1 MKRMAVKRRQIAR
14 EADTLGLLP
23 LALSRPKEALARARA
38 VLAADPEPYDASIA
52 HQAIGIVLRD
62 FGDVGVA
69 VRELRTAV
77 RLAGEADSP
86 EREADVLATLGLAL
100 VFSGRTRS
108 GLAAFDRAVRQAS
121 GLLAGR
127 VLMRLALALWT
138 LGRHQDALEALRPAV
153 TMLRRADD
161 MIWEARAL
169 TARAFVHLALGSV
182 ERATI
187 DIARAERLFA
197 AAGQEYESA
206 VARHNRGV
214 IAFRS
219 GDLPAA
225 LAFLDEAAG
234 RYDLL
239 GAEVPDLSID
249 RCAVL
254 LAAGLSRDALEEADR
269 AIRGLEQVR
278 GQATKRAELLLTAAN
293 SALAAADTRAAM
305 ERAGAARRLFGA
317 QQRPWWRAHAGFL
330 LVRAGFAAG
339 MASGRLLRQA
349 ERTAALLDGLRAGDA
364 SQAHL
369 LAGRTALALAR
380 FQDADR
386 HLAIAARAR
395 RRGPVL
401 YRAGGWLA
409 EALRAEA
416 VAGPRQVLNA
426 CRRGLDLLD
435 EHRDTLGAS
444 ELRAQATA
452 HGAELAALA
461 QRQAL
466 RAGRPRRLLVW
477 SERWRAT
484 ALAVPP
490 VRPPDDHELQ
500 GDLVALREITRR
512 LEDAGARGAPTTAL
526 QRERQRLEG
535 GIRARAMRA
544 RGASRAGRQQFE
556 FQVEPL
562 LEEVGAARLVQ
573 IVEIDGDLHALVCGG
588 GRVRRFPAGRA
599 DEAAREVD
607 FARFGLRRLAY
618 NRPVGRAGTAVALLE
633 ATGRRLERVFL
644 GQAGRHLSSGP
655 VVVVPPGRLHAVPWA
670 LLPSF
675 RDRVLSVAPS
685 ASVWLR
691 ARRATPPARRAVVLV
706 RGPDLGSGGAEVPAL
721 AEQYDDMTV
730 LGRGTAT
737 AQRVLGAIDGAW
749 LAHIAA
755 HGTFRASSPLFSSLR
770 LDDGPLTV
778 HDLERLRRAP
788 HRLVLS
794 SCDSGISAPAG
805 ADELLGLTGSLV
817 PLGTVGIV
825 ASVLPVNDAAVV
837 PLMLALHQ
845 RLRAGASLAE
855 SLRDAR
861 LQLDADPL
869 VAATGWSFIALGAG

>member
-14 EADTLGLLP
+14 EADTLELLP

-77 RLAGEADSP
+77 RLAGEAGSP

-108 GLAAFDRAVRQAS
+108 GLAAFERAVRQAS

-234 RYDLL
+234 RYHLL
-239 GAEVPDLSID
+239 SAEVPDLSID

-364 SQAHL
+364 SPAH
-369 LAGRTALALAR
+369 
-380 FQDADR
+380 
-386 HLAIAARAR
+386 
-395 RRGPVL
+395 
-401 YRAGGWLA
+401 
-409 EALRAEA
+409 
-416 VAGPRQVLNA
+416 
-426 CRRGLDLLD
+426 LLD

-535 GIRARAMRA
+535 GIRARAMRT

-644 GQAGRHLSSGP
+644 GQAGRHLGSGP

-737 AQRVLGAIDGAW
+737 AQRVLG
-749 LAHIAA
+749 
-755 HGTFRASSPLFSSLR
+755 
-770 LDDGPLTV
+770 
-778 HDLERLRRAP
+778 
-788 HRLVLS
+788 
-794 SCDSGISAPAG
+794 
-805 ADELLGLTGSLV
+805 LTGSLV

>member
-14 EADTLGLLP
+14 EADTLELLP

-77 RLAGEADSP
+77 RLAGEAGSP

-108 GLAAFDRAVRQAS
+108 GLAAFERAVRQAS

-234 RYDLL
+234 RYHLL
-239 GAEVPDLSID
+239 SAEVPDLSID

-269 AIRGLEQVR
+269 AIRGLE
-278 GQATKRAELLLTAAN
+278 
-293 SALAAADTRAAM
+293 
-305 ERAGAARRLFGA
+305 
-317 QQRPWWRAHAGFL
+317 
-330 LVRAGFAAG
+330 RAGFAAG

-416 VAGPRQVLNA
+416 VAGPRQVLIA

-535 GIRARAMRA
+535 GIRARAMRT

-644 GQAGRHLSSGP
+644 GQAPRGPLGAAALVPRPRAQRGALGERLAARAPGHPARAARGRPGARSRPWQRRRRSAGAGRAVRRHDRARPRHRHRAARARRHRRRLARPHRGAREVP
-655 VVVVPPGRLHAVPWA
+655 RLQPAVLLAPPGRRAA
-670 LLPSF
+670 
-675 RDRVLSVAPS
+675 DRPRP
-685 ASVWLR
+685 R
-691 ARRATPPARRAVVLV
+691 AAAA
-706 RGPDLGSGGAEVPAL
+706 
-721 AEQYDDMTV
+721 
-730 LGRGTAT
+730 GT
-737 AQRVLGAIDGAW
+737 
-749 LAHIAA
+749 
-755 HGTFRASSPLFSSLR
+755 
-770 LDDGPLTV
+770 
-778 HDLERLRRAP
+778 
-788 HRLVLS
+788 
-794 SCDSGISAPAG
+794 APAG
-805 ADELLGLTGSLV
+805 AVELRFRD
-817 PLGTVGIV
+817 LGTGR
-825 ASVLPVNDAAVV
+825 SRRAAR
-837 PLMLALHQ
+837 PHRQPGAARHGGDRRQ
-845 RLRAGASLAE
+845 RAARQRRRRGAADAGAA
-855 SLRDAR
+855 
-861 LQLDADPL
+861 Q
-869 VAATGWSFIALGAG
+869 

>member
-77 RLAGEADSP
+77 RLAGEAGSP

>member
-14 EADTLGLLP
+14 EADTLELLP

-77 RLAGEADSP
+77 RLAGEAGSP

-369 LAGRTALALAR
+369 LAGRTALALA
-380 FQDADR
+380 
-386 HLAIAARAR
+386 
-395 RRGPVL
+395 
-401 YRAGGWLA
+401 
-409 EALRAEA
+409 
-416 VAGPRQVLNA
+416 
-426 CRRGLDLLD
+426 
-435 EHRDTLGAS
+435 
-444 ELRAQATA
+444 
-452 HGAELAALA
+452 
-461 QRQAL
+461 
-466 RAGRPRRLLVW
+466 
-477 SERWRAT
+477 
-484 ALAVPP
+484 VPP

-526 QRERQRLEG
+526 QRERQRL
-535 GIRARAMRA
+535 
-544 RGASRAGRQQFE
+544 
-556 FQVEPL
+556 
-562 LEEVGAARLVQ
+562 
-573 IVEIDGDLHALVCGG
+573 
-588 GRVRRFPAGRA
+588 
-599 DEAAREVD
+599 
-607 FARFGLRRLAY
+607 
-618 NRPVGRAGTAVALLE
+618 
-633 ATGRRLERVFL
+633 
-644 GQAGRHLSSGP
+644 
-655 VVVVPPGRLHAVPWA
+655 
-670 LLPSF
+670 
-675 RDRVLSVAPS
+675 
-685 ASVWLR
+685 
-691 ARRATPPARRAVVLV
+691 
-706 RGPDLGSGGAEVPAL
+706 
-721 AEQYDDMTV
+721 
-730 LGRGTAT
+730 
-737 AQRVLGAIDGAW
+737 
-749 LAHIAA
+749 
-755 HGTFRASSPLFSSLR
+755 
-770 LDDGPLTV
+770 
-778 HDLERLRRAP
+778 
-788 HRLVLS
+788 
-794 SCDSGISAPAG
+794 
-805 ADELLGLTGSLV
+805 
-817 PLGTVGIV
+817 
-825 ASVLPVNDAAVV
+825 
-837 PLMLALHQ
+837 
-845 RLRAGASLAE
+845 
-855 SLRDAR
+855 
-861 LQLDADPL
+861 
-869 VAATGWSFIALGAG
+869 

>member
-14 EADTLGLLP
+14 EADTLELLP

-77 RLAGEADSP
+77 RLAGEAGSP

-108 GLAAFDRAVRQAS
+108 GLAAFERAVRQAS
-121 GLLAGR
+121 GLLAG
-127 VLMRLALALWT
+127 
-138 LGRHQDALEALRPAV
+138 
-153 TMLRRADD
+153 
-161 MIWEARAL
+161 
-169 TARAFVHLALGSV
+169 RAFVHLALGSV

-234 RYDLL
+234 RYHLL
-239 GAEVPDLSID
+239 SAEVPDLSID

-490 VRPPDDHELQ
+490 VRPPDDHE
-500 GDLVALREITRR
+500 
-512 LEDAGARGAPTTAL
+512 
-526 QRERQRLEG
+526 
-535 GIRARAMRA
+535 
-544 RGASRAGRQQFE
+544 RQQFE

-644 GQAGRHLSSGP
+644 GQAGRHLGSGP

-691 ARRATPPARRAVVLV
+691 ASRATPPARRAVVLV

-755 HGTFRASSPLFSSLR
+755 HGRFRASSPLFSSLR

>member
-1 MKRMAVKRRQIAR
+1 MAVKRRQIVHQP
-14 EADTLGLLP
+14 DTLELLP
-23 LALSRPKEALARARA
+23 LALSRPREALARARA
-38 VLAADPEPYDASIA
+38 VLAAGPEPYYASIA
-52 HQAIGIVLRD
+52 HQTIGIVLRD
-62 FGDVGVA
+62 FGDVGEA

-77 RLAGEADSP
+77 RLAGKAGSSQ
-86 EREADVLATLGLAL
+86 READVLATLGLAL
-100 VFSGRTRS
+100 VFAGRTSS
-108 GLAAFDRAVRQAS
+108 GLAAFDRAVRQSS

-138 LGRHQDALEALRPAV
+138 LGRHEDALEALRPAV
-153 TMLRRADD
+153 TVLRRAGDT
-161 MIWEARAL
+161 IWEARAL

-182 ERATI
+182 DRGTV

-206 VARHNRGV
+206 VATHNRGV

-225 LAFLDEAAG
+225 LDLLDEAAG

-254 LAAGLSRDALEEADR
+254 LAAGLARDALQEADR
-269 AIRGLEQVR
+269 AISGLEQVR
-278 GQATKRAELLLTAAN
+278 GQATKRAELLLTAAE
-293 SALAAADTRAAM
+293 SALAAADARAAL
-305 ERAGAARRLFGA
+305 ERAGAAHRLFRA
-317 QQRPWWRAHAGFL
+317 QQRPWWRAHARL
-330 LVRAGFAAG
+330 VLVRARFAAG
-339 MASGRLLRQA
+339 MVSGHLLRQA
-349 ERTAALLDGLRAGDA
+349 ERTAAELDALHADEA

-380 FQDADR
+380 VHDADR
-386 HLAIAARAR
+386 HLTIAARAR
-395 RRGPVL
+395 WRGPVL
-401 YRAGGWLA
+401 QRVGGWLA

-426 CRRGLDLLD
+426 CRQGLDLLD

-444 ELRAQATA
+444 ELRAQVTA

-466 RAGRPRRLLVW
+466 RAGRPRRLLAW

-484 ALAVPP
+484 ALAIPP
-490 VRPPDDHELQ
+490 VRPPDDHDLQSELA
-500 GDLVALREITRR
+500 ALREITRR
-512 LEDAGARGAPTTAL
+512 LENGGVRGASTAAL
-526 QRERQRLEG
+526 QRDRQRLEG
-535 GIRARAMRA
+535 DIRARTMRT
-544 RGASRAGRQQFE
+544 RGAGRAGHRQFE

-562 LEEVGAARLVQ
+562 LEQVGAAHLVQ
-573 IVEIDGDLHALVCGG
+573 IVEIDGNLHALVCGG

-599 DEAAREVD
+599 EEAARELD

-618 NRPVGRAGTAVALLE
+618 NRPVGRPETAVAQLE
-633 ATGRRLERVFL
+633 ATGRRLERAFL
-644 GQAGRHLSSGP
+644 GQAARHLGGGP
-655 VVVVPPGRLHAVPWA
+655 VVVVPPARLHAVPWA
-670 LLPSF
+670 LLPSL
-675 RDRVLSVAPS
+675 RDRVLSLAPS
-685 ASVWLR
+685 AHVWLR
-691 ARRATPPARRAVVLV
+691 ARRAIPPPRRTVVLV
-706 RGPDLGSGGAEVPAL
+706 RGPDLGTGGAEVPAL
-721 AEQYDDMTV
+721 AEACDDMTV
-730 LGRGTAT
+730 LGQGTAT
-737 AQRVLGAIDGAW
+737 AQRVLAAIDGAW
-749 LAHIAA
+749 LVHIAA
-755 HGTFRASSPLFSSLR
+755 HGRFRASSPLFSALH

-794 SCDSGISAPAG
+794 SCDSGVSAPAG
-805 ADELLGLTGSLV
+805 ADELLGLTSSLV

-837 PLMLALHQ
+837 PLMLALHR
-845 RLRAGASLAE
+845 RLRAGGSLAE

-861 LQLDADPL
+861 LELPADP
-869 VAATGWSFIALGAG
+869 VSVATGWSFVALGAG

>member
-14 EADTLGLLP
+14 EADTLELLP

-77 RLAGEADSP
+77 RLAGEAGSP

-108 GLAAFDRAVRQAS
+108 GLAAFERAVRQAS
-121 GLLAGR
+121 GLLAG
-127 VLMRLALALWT
+127 
-138 LGRHQDALEALRPAV
+138 
-153 TMLRRADD
+153 
-161 MIWEARAL
+161 
-169 TARAFVHLALGSV
+169 RAFVHLALGSV

-234 RYDLL
+234 RYHLL
-239 GAEVPDLSID
+239 SAEVPDLSID

-500 GDLVALREITRR
+500 GDLVPLREITRR

-644 GQAGRHLSSGP
+644 GQAGRHLGSGP

-691 ARRATPPARRAVVLV
+691 ASRATPPARRAVVLV

-755 HGTFRASSPLFSSLR
+755 HGRFRASSPLFSSLR

>member
-1 MKRMAVKRRQIAR
+1 MAVRRRQIAHQP
-14 EADTLGLLP
+14 DTLELLP

-38 VLAADPEPYDASIA
+38 VLAADPDPYHASIA
-52 HQAIGIVLRD
+52 HQTIGIVLRE
-62 FGDVGVA
+62 FGDVGEA
-69 VRELRTAV
+69 IREVRTAL
-77 RLAGEADSP
+77 RLAAKAGSSQ
-86 EREADVLATLGLAL
+86 READVLATLGLAL
-100 VFSGRTRS
+100 VFAGRTSS
-108 GLAAFDRAVRQAS
+108 GLAAFDRAVRQSS
-121 GLLAGR
+121 GPLAGR

-153 TMLRRADD
+153 TVLRRAGDT
-161 MIWEARAL
+161 IWEARAL

-182 ERATI
+182 DRGTV

-206 VARHNRGV
+206 VATHNHGV

-225 LAFLDEAAG
+225 LDFLDAAAG

-254 LAAGLSRDALEEADR
+254 LAAGLSRDALQEADR
-269 AIRGLEQVR
+269 AIRGLEQGR
-278 GQATKRAELLLTAAN
+278 GQATKRAELLLVAAE
-293 SALAAADTRAAM
+293 SALAAADPRAAL
-305 ERAGAARRLFGA
+305 ERAGAAHRLFCA
-317 QQRPWWRAHAGFL
+317 QQRPWWRAHARL
-330 LVRAGFAAG
+330 VLVRARFAAG
-339 MASGRLLRQA
+339 MVSGQLLRQA
-349 ERTAALLDGLRAGDA
+349 ARTAAELDALHAGEA

-380 FQDADR
+380 FQEADR
-386 HLAIAARAR
+386 HLAIAAKAR

-401 YRAGGWLA
+401 SRAGGWLA

-426 CRRGLDLLD
+426 CRQGLDLLD

-444 ELRAQATA
+444 ELRVQATA

-466 RAGRPRRLLVW
+466 RAGAPRRLLAW

-484 ALAVPP
+484 ALAIPP
-490 VRPPDDHELQ
+490 VRPPDDHQLQ
-500 GDLVALREITRR
+500 GELVALREITRG
-512 LEDAGARGAPTTAL
+512 LEDASARGAPTAAF

-535 GIRARAMRA
+535 GIRARALRT
-544 RGASRAGRQQFE
+544 RGAGHRRFE

-562 LEEVGAARLVQ
+562 LEEVGAAHLVQ
-573 IVEIDGDLHALVCGG
+573 IVEIDGNLHALVCGG

-599 DEAAREVD
+599 EEAAGELD

-618 NRPVGRAGTAVALLE
+618 NRPVGRPEAAVAQLE
-633 ATGRRLERVFL
+633 ATGRRLERAFL
-644 GQAGRHLSSGP
+644 GQAARHLGSGP
-655 VVVVPPGRLHAVPWA
+655 VVVVPPARLHAVPWA

-675 RDRVLSVAPS
+675 RDRVLSLAPS
-685 ASVWLR
+685 AQVWLR
-691 ARRATPPARRAVVLV
+691 ARRAIPPTRRTVVLV
-706 RGPDLGSGGAEVPAL
+706 RGPDLGTGGAEVPAL
-721 AEQYDDMTV
+721 AETYDDMTV
-730 LGRGTAT
+730 LGQGTAT
-737 AQRVLGAIDGAW
+737 AQRVLAAIDGAW
-749 LAHIAA
+749 LVHIAA
-755 HGTFRASSPLFSSLR
+755 HGRFRASSPLFSALH

-794 SCDSGISAPAG
+794 SCDAGISAPAG
-805 ADELLGLTGSLV
+805 ADELLGLTSSLV

-825 ASVLPVNDAAVV
+825 ASVLPVNDAAAV

-861 LQLDADPL
+861 LELPADP
-869 VAATGWSFIALGAG
+869 VRAATGWSFVALGAG

>member
-14 EADTLGLLP
+14 EADTLELLP

-77 RLAGEADSP
+77 RLAGEAGSP

-234 RYDLL
+234 RYHLL
-239 GAEVPDLSID
+239 SAEVPDLSID

-305 ERAGAARRLFGA
+305 E
-317 QQRPWWRAHAGFL
+317 
-330 LVRAGFAAG
+330 RAGFAAG

-535 GIRARAMRA
+535 GIRAR
-544 RGASRAGRQQFE
+544 GASRAGRQQFE

-607 FARFGLRRLAY
+607 FARFGL
-618 NRPVGRAGTAVALLE
+618 
-633 ATGRRLERVFL
+633 
-644 GQAGRHLSSGP
+644 
-655 VVVVPPGRLHAVPWA
+655 
-670 LLPSF
+670 
-675 RDRVLSVAPS
+675 
-685 ASVWLR
+685 
-691 ARRATPPARRAVVLV
+691 
-706 RGPDLGSGGAEVPAL
+706 
-721 AEQYDDMTV
+721 
-730 LGRGTAT
+730 
-737 AQRVLGAIDGAW
+737 
-749 LAHIAA
+749 
-755 HGTFRASSPLFSSLR
+755 
-770 LDDGPLTV
+770 
-778 HDLERLRRAP
+778 
-788 HRLVLS
+788 
-794 SCDSGISAPAG
+794 
-805 ADELLGLTGSLV
+805 
-817 PLGTVGIV
+817 
-825 ASVLPVNDAAVV
+825 
-837 PLMLALHQ
+837 
-845 RLRAGASLAE
+845 
-855 SLRDAR
+855 
-861 LQLDADPL
+861 
-869 VAATGWSFIALGAG
+869 

>member
-14 EADTLGLLP
+14 EADTLELLP

-77 RLAGEADSP
+77 RLAGEAGSP

-108 GLAAFDRAVRQAS
+108 GLAAFERAVRQAS

-234 RYDLL
+234 RYHLL
-239 GAEVPDLSID
+239 SAEVPDLSID

-477 SERWRAT
+477 RERWRAT
-484 ALAVPP
+484 ALA
-490 VRPPDDHELQ
+490 
-500 GDLVALREITRR
+500 
-512 LEDAGARGAPTTAL
+512 
-526 QRERQRLEG
+526 
-535 GIRARAMRA
+535 
-544 RGASRAGRQQFE
+544 
-556 FQVEPL
+556 
-562 LEEVGAARLVQ
+562 
-573 IVEIDGDLHALVCGG
+573 G
-588 GRVRRFPAGRA
+588 GRHPRPRHAHPRRQP
-599 DEAAREVD
+599 
-607 FARFGLRRLAY
+607 
-618 NRPVGRAGTAVALLE
+618 
-633 ATGRRLERVFL
+633 
-644 GQAGRHLSSGP
+644 
-655 VVVVPPGRLHAVPWA
+655 
-670 LLPSF
+670 
-675 RDRVLSVAPS
+675 
-685 ASVWLR
+685 
-691 ARRATPPARRAVVLV
+691 
-706 RGPDLGSGGAEVPAL
+706 
-721 AEQYDDMTV
+721 
-730 LGRGTAT
+730 
-737 AQRVLGAIDGAW
+737 
-749 LAHIAA
+749 
-755 HGTFRASSPLFSSLR
+755 
-770 LDDGPLTV
+770 
-778 HDLERLRRAP
+778 RRAP
-788 HRLVLS
+788 AVR
-794 SCDSGISAPAG
+794 
-805 ADELLGLTGSLV
+805 V
-817 PLGTVGIV
+817 PG
-825 ASVLPVNDAAVV
+825 
-837 PLMLALHQ
+837 
-845 RLRAGASLAE
+845 R
-855 SLRDAR
+855 
-861 LQLDADPL
+861 
-869 VAATGWSFIALGAG
+869 AATGGSRRRAPGPDRRDRRRPARTGLWRWQGPALPGGSCRRGRP

>member
-14 EADTLGLLP
+14 EADTLELLP

-52 HQAIGIVLRD
+52 HQASGIVLRD

-77 RLAGEADSP
+77 RLAGEAGSP

-108 GLAAFDRAVRQAS
+108 GLAAFERAVRQAS

-234 RYDLL
+234 RYHLL
-239 GAEVPDLSID
+239 SAEVPDLSID

-349 ERTAALLDGLRAGDA
+349 ERTAAL
-364 SQAHL
+364 
-369 LAGRTALALAR
+369 
-380 FQDADR
+380 
-386 HLAIAARAR
+386 
-395 RRGPVL
+395 
-401 YRAGGWLA
+401 LA

-535 GIRARAMRA
+535 GIRARAMRT

-655 VVVVPPGRLHAVPWA
+655 VVVVPPGRLYAVPWA
-670 LLPSF
+670 LLFSF
-675 RDRVLSVAPS
+675 CDRVLSVAPS
-685 ASVWLR
+685 ASVWLC
-691 ARRATPPARRAVVLV
+691 ARRATPSARRAVVLV

-755 HGTFRASSPLFSSLR
+755 HGRFRASSPLFSSLR

>member
-1 MKRMAVKRRQIAR
+1 MAVERRQIAP
-14 EADTLGLLP
+14 EPSAALELLP

-38 VLAADPEPYDASIA
+38 VLAADPEPHDASVA
-52 HQAIGIVLRD
+52 HQTVGIVLRD
-62 FGDVGVA
+62 FGDVDVA
-69 VRELRTAV
+69 IRELRTAV
-77 RLAGEADSP
+77 RLAREAGSQH
-86 EREADVLATLGLAL
+86 READVLATLGVAL
-100 VFSGRTRS
+100 IFAGRTRS
-108 GLAAFDRAVRQAS
+108 GLSALDTAVRQAS
-121 GLLAGR
+121 GVLAGR
-127 VLMRLALALWT
+127 VLMRRAIALWT
-138 LGRHQDALEALRPAV
+138 LGRHQDALDALRPAV
-153 TMLRRADD
+153 TILHRADD
-161 MIWEARAL
+161 TVWEARAL

-182 ERATI
+182 ERGNVDI
-187 DIARAERLFA
+187 DRSERLFA
-197 AAGQEYESA
+197 AAGQEFESA

-225 LAFLDEAAG
+225 LAFLDEAAS

-239 GAEVPDLSID
+239 GATVPDLSID

-254 LAAGLSRDALEEADR
+254 LAAGLSRDALDEADR

-278 GQATKRAELLLTAAN
+278 GQATKRAELLLAASS
-293 SALAAADTRAAM
+293 SALAAADTRAAL
-305 ERAGAARRLFGA
+305 ERAQAAHRLFGA

-330 LVRAGFAAG
+330 LVRARFAAG
-339 MASGRLLRQA
+339 MVSAQLLREA
-349 ERTAALLDGLRAGDA
+349 ERTAARLDALSAGEA
-364 SQAHL
+364 SAAHL
-369 LAGRTALALAR
+369 IAGRTALALAR

-416 VAGPRQVLNA
+416 VAGRRQVLNA
-426 CRRGLDLLD
+426 CRQGLDLLD

-461 QRQAL
+461 QRHAL
-466 RAGRPRRLLVW
+466 QAGRPRRLLAW

-484 ALAVPP
+484 ALAIPP
-490 VRPPDDHELQ
+490 VRPPDDHKLQ
-500 GDLVALREITRR
+500 GDLAALREIVRR
-512 LEDAGARGAPTTAL
+512 LEDASAQGTPATAL
-526 QRERQRLEG
+526 QHERQRLEG
-535 GIRARAMRA
+535 DIRARAMRT
-544 RGASRAGRQQFE
+544 RGASGAGRHRHE
-556 FQVEPL
+556 LQVEPL
-562 LEEVGAARLVQ
+562 LQEIGAARLVQ

-588 GRVRRFPAGRA
+588 GKVRRFAAGSSA
-599 DEAAREVD
+599 EAARELE

-618 NRPVGRAGTAVALLE
+618 NRPVGRAE
-633 ATGRRLERVFL
+633 AAAAQLQASGRRLEQVFL
-644 GQAGRHLSSGP
+644 GQAGRHLGSGP

-670 LLPSF
+670 LLPSL

-685 ASVWLR
+685 AHVWLR
-691 ARRATPPARRAVVLV
+691 ARRAVPPARRGVVLV
-706 RGPDLGSGGAEVPAL
+706 RGPDLGTSGAEVPAL
-721 AEQYDDMTV
+721 AREYDDVTV

-755 HGTFRASSPLFSSLR
+755 HGRFRAESPLFSSLR

-788 HRLVLS
+788 YRLVLS

-805 ADELLGLTGSLV
+805 ADELLGLTASLV
-817 PLGTVGIV
+817 PLGTVGII

-845 RLRAGASLAE
+845 RLRRGASLAE

-861 LQLDADPL
+861 HELTGDP
-869 VAATGWSFIALGAG
+869 VAAATGWSFIALGAG

>member
-14 EADTLGLLP
+14 EADTLELLP

-77 RLAGEADSP
+77 RLAGEAGSP

-108 GLAAFDRAVRQAS
+108 GLAAFERAVRQAS

-234 RYDLL
+234 RYHLL
-239 GAEVPDLSID
+239 SAEVPDLSID

-466 RAGRPRRLLVW
+466 RA
-477 SERWRAT
+477 
-484 ALAVPP
+484 
-490 VRPPDDHELQ
+490 
-500 GDLVALREITRR
+500 
-512 LEDAGARGAPTTAL
+512 
-526 QRERQRLEG
+526 
-535 GIRARAMRA
+535 
-544 RGASRAGRQQFE
+544 
-556 FQVEPL
+556 
-562 LEEVGAARLVQ
+562 ARLVQ

-644 GQAGRHLSSGP
+644 GQAGRHLGSGP

-675 RDRVLSVAPS
+675 RDRVLSVAPLGERLAARAPGHPARAARGRPGARSRPWQRRRRS
-685 ASVWLR
+685 AGAGRAVRRHDRARPRHRHRAAR
-691 ARRATPPARRAVVLV
+691 ARRHRRRLARPHRYAREAPRLQPAVHLAPPGRRAAERPRPRAAAAGTAPAGAIELRFRDLGTGRSRRAARPHRQPGAARHGGDRRQRAARQRRRRGAADAGAAPAATSWRQPGGIAARRPPPARRRPARRGDRMVVH
-706 RGPDLGSGGAEVPAL
+706 RPGS
-721 AEQYDDMTV
+721 
-730 LGRGTAT
+730 
-737 AQRVLGAIDGAW
+737 
-749 LAHIAA
+749 
-755 HGTFRASSPLFSSLR
+755 
-770 LDDGPLTV
+770 
-778 HDLERLRRAP
+778 
-788 HRLVLS
+788 
-794 SCDSGISAPAG
+794 
-805 ADELLGLTGSLV
+805 GLTGQ
-817 PLGTVGIV
+817 PRQ
-825 ASVLPVNDAAVV
+825 ADRAAG
-837 PLMLALHQ
+837 PSRAAG
-845 RLRAGASLAE
+845 RRAGGSP
-855 SLRDAR
+855 
-861 LQLDADPL
+861 Q
-869 VAATGWSFIALGAG
+869 VGAGPDGGCVAPSGPVVGCAWCD

>member
-14 EADTLGLLP
+14 EADTLELLP

-77 RLAGEADSP
+77 RLAGEAGSP

-108 GLAAFDRAVRQAS
+108 GLAAFERAVRQAS

-234 RYDLL
+234 RYHLL
-239 GAEVPDLSID
+239 SAEVPDLSID

-416 VAGPRQVLNA
+416 VAGPRQVLIA

-535 GIRARAMRA
+535 GIRARAMRT

-644 GQAGRHLSSGP
+644 GQAPRGPLGAAALVPRPRAQRGALGERLAARAPGHPARAARGRPGARSRPWQRRRRSAGAGRAVRRHDRARPRHRHRAARARRHRRRLARPHRGAREVP
-655 VVVVPPGRLHAVPWA
+655 RLQPAVLLAPPGRRAA
-670 LLPSF
+670 
-675 RDRVLSVAPS
+675 DRPRP
-685 ASVWLR
+685 R
-691 ARRATPPARRAVVLV
+691 AAAA
-706 RGPDLGSGGAEVPAL
+706 
-721 AEQYDDMTV
+721 
-730 LGRGTAT
+730 GT
-737 AQRVLGAIDGAW
+737 
-749 LAHIAA
+749 
-755 HGTFRASSPLFSSLR
+755 
-770 LDDGPLTV
+770 
-778 HDLERLRRAP
+778 
-788 HRLVLS
+788 
-794 SCDSGISAPAG
+794 APAG
-805 ADELLGLTGSLV
+805 AVELRFRD
-817 PLGTVGIV
+817 LGTGR
-825 ASVLPVNDAAVV
+825 SRRAAR
-837 PLMLALHQ
+837 PHRQPGAARHGGDRRQ
-845 RLRAGASLAE
+845 RAARQRRRRGAADAGAA
-855 SLRDAR
+855 
-861 LQLDADPL
+861 Q
-869 VAATGWSFIALGAG
+869 

>member
-14 EADTLGLLP
+14 EADTLELLP
-23 LALSRPKEALARARA
+23 LALSRPKEALVRARA

-77 RLAGEADSP
+77 RLAGEAGSP

-234 RYDLL
+234 RYHLL
-239 GAEVPDLSID
+239 SAEVPDLSID

-254 LAAGLSRDALEEADR
+254 L
-269 AIRGLEQVR
+269 
-278 GQATKRAELLLTAAN
+278 
-293 SALAAADTRAAM
+293 
-305 ERAGAARRLFGA
+305 
-317 QQRPWWRAHAGFL
+317 
-330 LVRAGFAAG
+330 AAG

-535 GIRARAMRA
+535 GIRARAMRT

-644 GQAGRHLSSGP
+644 GQAGRHLGSGP

-755 HGTFRASSPLFSSLR
+755 HGRFRASSPLFSSLR